1 MGGGPSV
8 ELLESKES
16 MKTRE
21 RFTSRAPVPAIRWA
35 TGAVFAAAVVFAD
48 APLQAVEAV
57 NIGATS
63 VIIRTVT
70 GKMEEQVRRLAV
82 EDGVHQNE
90 VIATAP
96 ESGAEIVF
104 LDGTKISLGPNVR
117 MTLDRFVFDPEPG
130 RGTFVMTATEGVFR
144 FFSGTLDNSAYV
156 IKTPTATI
164 GIRGTIF
171 TGVILPDGTTA
182 VTLEA
187 ASSWVTVQ
195 SFIGQNVKLITPGTG
210 TIVFPDGNMTPPGM
224 PPDWAL
230 ALLDGLNDLLDYLP
244 QIIPAA
250 GPSGRMPVITL
261 PPIDGIPENPCQTV
275 ASVVCP

>member
-1 MGGGPSV
+1 
-8 ELLESKES
+8 

-21 RFTSRAPVPAIRWA
+21 RFTSRTPVPAIRWA
-35 TGAVFAAAVVFAD
+35 TGAVFAAAVVFAG

-70 GKMEEQVRRLAV
+70 GEMEEQVRRLVV

-96 ESGAEIVF
+96 ESAAEIVF
-104 LDGTKISLGPNVR
+104 LDGTKVSLGPNVLI
-117 MTLDRFVFDPEPG
+117 TLDSFVFDPETG
-130 RGTFVMTATEGVFR
+130 LGTFVMTVTRGVFR
-144 FFSGTLDNSAYV
+144 FFSGILANAAYV
-156 IKTPTATI
+156 IKTPTTTI

-187 ASSWVTVQ
+187 TSSYVTVQ
-195 SFIGQNVKLITPGTG
+195 SFTGQNVKLITPGTG
-210 TIVFPDGNMTPPGM
+210 TVVFPNGNMTPPGL
-224 PPDWAL
+224 PPDWVFAP
-230 ALLDGLNDLLDYLP
+230 LDELDDLLDYVQL
-244 QIIPAA
+244 IIPEA
-250 GPSGRMPVITL
+250 GGRRPLIILT
-261 PPIDGIPENPCQTV
+261 PIDGLGENPCQIS
-275 ASVVCP
+275 ASAVCP